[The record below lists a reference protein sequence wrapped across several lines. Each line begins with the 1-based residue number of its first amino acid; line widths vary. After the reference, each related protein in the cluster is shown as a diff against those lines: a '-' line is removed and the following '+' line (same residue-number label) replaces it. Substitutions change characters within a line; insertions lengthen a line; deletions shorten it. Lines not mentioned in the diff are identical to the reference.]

1 MKNGL
6 KILLL
11 ADAWAT
17 LALGL
22 IGPIYAIFVEEIG
35 GDILDA
41 SWAYFAFMLTTG
53 IVMFLI
59 SKWEDRIKH
68 KEKLVIAGYFLTA
81 IGCLSYI
88 FVNNQLTLVLT
99 QIILG
104 FAEALCIPAFDA
116 LYSHFLDKNK
126 ETSQWGFEES
136 LFYMVTAISSLLGGY
151 VADFFGF
158 KTLFVLMFIISIFSA
173 ITSLYLLKNKKFLSS
188 H

>member
-11 ADAWAT
+11 SDTWAT

-22 IGPIYAIFVEEIG
+22 IGPIYAIFVAEIG

-41 SWAYFAFMLTTG
+41 SWAYFSFMFTTG

-59 SKWEDRIKH
+59 GKWEDKIKH
-68 KEKLVIAGYFLTA
+68 KEKLIIAGYSLTA
-81 IGCLSYI
+81 IGCLSYV
-88 FVNNQLTLVLT
+88 FVNTQITLVIT

-104 FAEALCIPAFDA
+104 LAGALYIPAFDA
-116 LYSHFLDKNK
+116 LYSGFLDKNK

-136 LFYMVTAISSLLGGY
+136 MIYVVTAISAIIGGY
-151 VADFFGF
+151 VAKYFGF
-158 KTLFVLMFIISIFSA
+158 KTLFILMFAISILSI
-173 ITSLYLLKNKKFLSS
+173 ITSSFLLKNKKFLTS